1 MKKTRPNANILGKLS
16 LHYLLG
22 YIRFIAQIRAEN
34 LLIHKEK
41 IQVLYRKTHFS
52 QGGEETS
59 PLENDVIPG
68 HDLESSAV
76 LSSSSSRLHP
86 RLLMESIS

>member
-1 MKKTRPNANILGKLS
+1 MQKTGPNVIIWRKLS

-22 YIRFIAQIRAEN
+22 YIRFIAQICAEN

-41 IQVLYRKTHFS
+41 IQVLYRKTRFS

-59 PLENDVIPG
+59 PLENDVIP
-68 HDLESSAV
+68 SS
-76 LSSSSSRLHP
+76 
-86 RLLMESIS
+86 